1 MSRFQFPAQ
10 FLPGLLLG
18 AAGGLAA
25 GALRLQAVR
34 LLRLQGVSDRRAV
47 CRGLRIQCA
56 LR

>member
-1 MSRFQFPAQ
+1 MSWFQFPAQ

-34 LLRLQGVSDRRAV
+34 LLRLQGVADRRAV